1 MTRSRGN
8 YTPTSDFSQ
17 SFEKGA
23 TAPVFA
29 LAGSNVSFASC
40 AKDVT

>member
-1 MTRSRGN
+1 MTRGGVN
-8 YTPTSDFSQ
+8 CTPTSDFSQ

-29 LAGSNVSFASC
+29 LAGNKVSFASC
-40 AKDVT
+40 SEGVT